1 METSYRTPPL
11 MSESTGDVAIVFGEF
26 NLACGGGTAGRNLCY
41 IMIHLPRQ
49 WHSFSAPNREQRA
62 GEVLLPLLPLGPPV
76 LDPWE
81 DVLPSVSRTVSSHE
95 G

>member
-1 METSYRTPPL
+1 METSHRTLPL

-49 WHSFSAPNREQRA
+49 WHSSSSPKIESKGLVKFCLPSAPGA
-62 GEVLLPLLPLGPPV
+62 ACP
-76 LDPWE
+76 
-81 DVLPSVSRTVSSHE
+81 
-95 G
+95 